1 MEIKRKSM
9 SDEQLSARENEL
21 ITEVNAVCDGY
32 RDRFSF
38 LGYELNVEIDEK
50 KADDYEFSPRKDG
63 EEHKPEYK
71 AGYACRATVTVR
83 RPKSE
88 DEIRHDEEL
97 EEELSAAEKEFSE
110 KAAEGGE
117 CGIDEQLAEQER
129 ADAILADAEDKL
141 NRSVAYTQLMLIRVY
156 KAFWIEKVSICEN
169 TDELKTDLDEFYNKL
184 AKGETEE

>member
-1 MEIKRKSM
+1 MEIKRKTM
-9 SDEQLSARENEL
+9 SDEQILSRQNEL
-21 ITEVNAVCDGY
+21 IAEVNAVCDGY

-141 NRSVAYTQLMLIRVY
+141 NRSVAYTQLMLIRIY

-169 TDELKTDLDEFYNKL
+169 TDELKNDLDEFYNKL
-184 AKGETEE
+184 AKGENEE

>member
-21 ITEVNAVCDGY
+21 IAEVNAVCDGY

-50 KADDYEFSPRKDG
+50 IADDYAFSPRQNG
-63 EEHKPEYK
+63 EEHKPEYVS
-71 AGYACRATVTVR
+71 GYACRATVTVR
-83 RPKSE
+83 RPKSD
-88 DEIRHDEEL
+88 DEKKQDAEH
-97 EEELSAAEKEFSE
+97 EEEPSAAETEYSE
-110 KAAEGGE
+110 KVDEGGE

-141 NRSVAYTQLMLIRVY
+141 NRSVAYTQLMLIRIY

-169 TDELKTDLDEFYNKL
+169 TDELKNDLDEFYNKL